1 MRIYPRVL
9 AGLALWF
16 LLTGAAWV
24 QFESLPAD
32 GSPGPVVT
40 GLLKVPE
47 GEGPFPAAVLLADCN
62 GISPHERVWGQRLLE
77 QGYVV
82 YLIDSFFT
90 RGIGSTC
97 GDAPDVPLMD
107 DLRGAIARL
116 AGVPQVDPDRI
127 AVVGWQ
133 DGADVAL
140 AWAAQEGPGLA
151 VVFYPS
157 CSAARPLARPVLF
170 ILPGDYAGYEA
181 CNTFAVREYQA
192 GRVPLQRIAPDGV
205 GAGFDCQE
213 CAGAYLGGPGGWNDR
228 ADGLIAPA
236 LYDEMARLLAGG

>member
-1 MRIYPRVL
+1 MNFAVRTV
-9 AGLALWF
+9 ACLALWS

-32 GSPGPVVT
+32 GSPGITVT
-40 GLLKVPE
+40 GLLSVPE

-62 GISPHERVWGQRLLE
+62 GISPHERVWGQRMLA

-82 YLIDSFFT
+82 YMIDSLFT
-90 RGIGSTC
+90 RGVKSTC
-97 GDAPDVPLMD
+97 GDGPDVPLMD

-116 AGVPQVDPDRI
+116 GAVPQVDSDRI

-140 AWAAQEGPGLA
+140 AWAAQEGAGLA

-157 CSAARPLARPVLF
+157 CSAPEPLARAVLF
-170 ILPGDYAGYEA
+170 VLPSDYAGYEA
-181 CNTFAVREYQA
+181 CNSFAFQEYEA
-192 GRVPLQRIAPDGV
+192 GKVPLQRIAPYGV

-213 CAGAYLGGPGGWNDR
+213 CAGSYLGGPGGWNDP
-228 ADGLIAPA
+228 ADGLTTPA
-236 LYDEMARLLAGG
+236 LFEEMARLLAGG